1 MEDAVHAL
9 QMAFALF
16 VFIIAITYSFFM
28 INQAKTTAEVVFY
41 AKDATNFY
49 QSVEGIEKANIS
61 TERIVGIET
70 LVPTLYRYY
79 KENFAVRILDESGKL
94 LQIFD
99 TTVESETR
107 TAVGT
112 ISSRR
117 TDKQKMLVSLYG
129 ARLNGADNPANLF
142 EAPWSGS
149 TNKDAKTR
157 IDYYVNG
164 SKGYINNTLVD
175 YSGRNRSLRSL
186 KEEYKNNYGEEIKFL
201 EKFIEYDYSGK
212 TITSE
217 DGSESLVDV
226 KGNSKIEIIYQI
238 IH

>member
-1 MEDAVHAL
+1 MEDAVQAL
-9 QMAFALF
+9 RMAFAVI
-16 VFIIAITYSFFM
+16 VFILAITCTFAM
-28 INQAKTTAEVVFY
+28 INRAKATAEVVFY
-41 AKDATNFY
+41 AQDVTNFY
-49 QSVEGIEKANIS
+49 QKVEGIEKS
-61 TERIVGIET
+61 DLSSERTVGVET
-70 LVPTLYRYY
+70 LIPTLYRYY
-79 KENFAVRILDESGKL
+79 KENFAVRILDETGKL

-107 TAVGT
+107 TAVST
-112 ISSRR
+112 ITSRR
-117 TDKQKMLVSLYG
+117 TPKQKMLVSLYG
-129 ARLNGADNPANLF
+129 AGKPANLF

-157 IDYYVNG
+157 IDYYING

-175 YSGRNRSLRSL
+175 YSGNKQSIRSLQL
-186 KEEYKNNYGEEIKFL
+186 PTNYGPEIKFI

-217 DGSESLVDV
+217 DGSETLIDV

-238 IH
+238 KKD